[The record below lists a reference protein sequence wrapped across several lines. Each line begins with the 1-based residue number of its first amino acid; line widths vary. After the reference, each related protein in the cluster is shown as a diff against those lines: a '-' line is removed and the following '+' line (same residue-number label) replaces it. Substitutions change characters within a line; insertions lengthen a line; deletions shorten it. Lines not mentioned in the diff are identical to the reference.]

1 MKIFVSATRRMKI
14 WYEDEG
20 DRTTGIDMGC
30 IDLLRIMHMSRLTP
44 HKTGDTPG
52 MADELFGKERNL
64 YERHNRRR
72 KDYSAPFASPLN
84 TCSVEVTGNETLFIS
99 IVHLLN
105 RSS

>member
-1 MKIFVSATRRMKI
+1 MKI

-72 KDYSAPFASPLN
+72 KDSFRDGLVYQFPYEKIRLSGIREYQLFTGISPF
-84 TCSVEVTGNETLFIS
+84 
-99 IVHLLN
+99 
-105 RSS
+105 RST